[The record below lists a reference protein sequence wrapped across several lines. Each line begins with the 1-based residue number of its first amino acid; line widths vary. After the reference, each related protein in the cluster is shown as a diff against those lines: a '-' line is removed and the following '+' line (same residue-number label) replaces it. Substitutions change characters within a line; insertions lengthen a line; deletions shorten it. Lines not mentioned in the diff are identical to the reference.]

1 VSQENVIFKKKLMK
15 IHLFCIVQQASGQG
29 VPEIIGQ
36 VKPLA
41 SKVTSKT
48 HIFYIFIINMSKFN
62 FTSFDA

>member
-1 VSQENVIFKKKLMK
+1 MK